1 MFAKF
6 PRRDCCENILSSA
19 GVGVALILLGNIV
32 SKLFYV
38 SKNRWVSFVKGL
50 SREFY
55 KRFMGGI
62 AWLTALI
69 FISKWKLFFWNQ
81 YLDVFF

>member
-32 SKLFYV
+32 SKLLYV
-38 SKNRWVSFVKGL
+38 SKNRYL
-50 SREFY
+50 
-55 KRFMGGI
+55 
-62 AWLTALI
+62 AL
-69 FISKWKLFFWNQ
+69 
-81 YLDVFF
+81 